1 MRKYIG
7 LVLLVFLVSCKAKK
21 AVVTKAPS
29 ENEVTAEKIIT
40 SHYDLKNDF
49 KTLYLKSDVKYRDDN
64 QSQNVTAEI
73 KIQKNEKILL
83 SIRFLGIT
91 MAKALITPSE
101 VKYYE
106 KINGNYFEGDFSTLS
121 KWLGTDL
128 DFYKIQN
135 LLIGEALED
144 LKKGKYDMAVENNL
158 YRLNDLSDEKTEKV
172 YFLEN
177 PSLLVKKQEIT
188 QPSKNRKLKVNY
200 NDYKSY
206 SNAILP
212 SILLIEASQNNKNTS
227 ISISNNTTILNQEM
241 SFPYKTPEGYTRI
254 IID

>member
-7 LVLLVFLVSCKAKK
+7 LVFLVFLVSCKAKK
-21 AVVTKAPS
+21 AVVTKTEPS
-29 ENEVTAEKIIT
+29 MEVSAEKVIA
-40 SHYDLKNDF
+40 SHYGLKNDF
-49 KTLYLKSDVKYRDDN
+49 KTLYLKADVRYRDDN
-64 QSQNVTAEI
+64 QSQNVSAEI

-91 MAKALITPSE
+91 MAKALITPTE

-128 DFYKIQN
+128 DFFKIQN

-144 LKKGKYDMAVENNL
+144 LKKDKYNMTLENNI
-158 YRLNDLSDEKTEKV
+158 YKLNGVSNENTEKV

-177 PSLLVKKQEIT
+177 LTFLV
-188 QPSKNRKLKVNY
+188 
-200 NDYKSY
+200 
-206 SNAILP
+206 
-212 SILLIEASQNNKNTS
+212 
-227 ISISNNTTILNQEM
+227 
-241 SFPYKTPEGYTRI
+241 
-254 IID
+254 